1 MQFELQTQLNN
12 IKKLIAE
19 IESGNLETEKLVV
32 ADSSFVEGYY
42 NGLLEQKEWLEQM
55 IINFD

>member
-1 MQFELQTQLNN
+1 MQFELQTQLDN

-19 IESGNLETEKLVV
+19 IESDNLETEALVA
-32 ADSSFVEGYY
+32 ADSSFVDGFY
-42 NGLLEQKEWLEQM
+42 NALLGQKEWLEQM